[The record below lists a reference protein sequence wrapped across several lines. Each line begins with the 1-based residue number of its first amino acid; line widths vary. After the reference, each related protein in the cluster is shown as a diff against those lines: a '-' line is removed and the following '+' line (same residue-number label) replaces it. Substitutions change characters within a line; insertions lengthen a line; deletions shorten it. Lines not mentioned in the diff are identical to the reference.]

1 MMKIKCPRQ
10 YFVHS
15 KEPMITVIESWLGR
29 SLDYKFFCVVNEVD
43 V

>member
-1 MMKIKCPRQ
+1 MMKISVTTI
-10 YFVHS
+10 FVHS

-29 SLDYKFFCVVNEVD
+29 SLDYKFFVSLTRVD